1 MLTKDIFVKGLNTV
15 TEENLKTYLIFVQQ
29 YFDKIDEYFV
39 KVQEAKSVILSQK
52 PNTNDLETVE
62 ALIKDESK
70 SYEMSKLLKDYDK
83 AEQLKK
89 ELESIKIDFRRLEA
103 NILTNLEYLD
113 LKSNYHLYGCLKE
126 VERDYEKLEM
136 LLTKVDKFV
145 AESHNYHF

>member
-103 NILTNLEYLD
+103 NILTNLEYFD